1 MKDNPLSEE
10 QIKQLNEISKLTPEK
25 QKGKLEA
32 FLKTLNKEQMEFLQK
47 GQNSE
52 CVFCSVVEGKI
63 PAKKLY
69 EDDKVIALLDIYPA
83 SKGHSLVIPKKHY
96 VVTGQMSEDEIS
108 HMFKVA
114 NKVSKVLFDEL
125 KASGTNIIVMN
136 GPGAGQRVPHVAV
149 YVIPRYDK
157 DGLNFLWEP
166 KKTSDK
172 ELDDVLKKLKDKVK
186 FEQPSL
192 KKKVVEE
199 TDVEEEERVP

>member
-10 QIKQLNEISKLTPEK
+10 QIKQLNEISKLPAEK
-25 QKGKLEA
+25 QKEKLNA

-47 GQNSE
+47 GQQE
-52 CVFCSVVEGKI
+52 CIFCSVVEGKI
-63 PAKKLY
+63 PAKKIY
-69 EDDKVIALLDIYPA
+69 EDEKVIALLDIYPA

-96 VVTGQMSEDEIS
+96 VVTGQMSDDEVS
-108 HMFKVA
+108 HIFKVA
-114 NKVSKVLFDEL
+114 NKVSSLLVDEM
-125 KASGTNIIVMN
+125 KAIGTNIMVMN

-172 ELDDVLKKLKDKVK
+172 ELDDVLKKLKDKIK
-186 FEQPSL
+186 FEQPL

-199 TDVEEEERVP
+199 TDVEEEERVA